1 MGNQPVP
8 RKKRLLRAS
17 RMQAPVSP
25 ATAGGADGRT
35 RLALVNGKARLALVI
50 GAVAGVASALV
61 VASATLRWHCLP
73 RSHSPALCRWP
84 R

>member
-8 RKKRLLRAS
+8 RKKRLLRVS
-17 RMQAPVSP
+17 RMQAPVST

-50 GAVAGVASALV
+50 GAVAGSCALV
-61 VASATLRWHCLP
+61 VASGTLRWHCLP